1 MEDNFKNHHHIT
13 LPHFSM
19 LVPFLQKGMLK
30 TASFSLVFPICY
42 YLSATAVRGDK
53 AILEPVS
60 DTAGVWT

>member
-1 MEDNFKNHHHIT
+1 
-13 LPHFSM
+13 M

-30 TASFSLVFPICY
+30 TASFSLVFSICY